1 MKYNIV
7 NEYIEFQRKTIS
19 SCIKKIIED
28 YFVEEYF
35 NELFSIYVDARYY
48 DYYNY
53 SSNDLENNIC
63 KLLRKKAIDLMQD
76 NTEENNL
83 KIKEIL
89 FIFNFILYLDEVKTI
104 DKNSTFINYVYKYRK
119 QLLNKDDVEF
129 KTFLLKY
136 IEDNRDKRDKFI
148 NKFTCHDF
156 FVKFFS
162 TSKTGVFDVML
173 NYRLEFP
180 KLYSDY
186 AIDRVFNTGVVSE
199 DKLSIEYIFITLR
212 VLDDVRACVYDK
224 NYLLEFASS
233 LLEKKTKIEGI
244 LEIINNDCVKDK
256 VALKIDYETYKVYKD
271 NIFDLMKEGYAFAI
285 MLNDEN
291 ILSDSFFDSLEMFKY
306 IIINND
312 SKYCHLMSSNDKII
326 KINKK

>member
-1 MKYNIV
+1 MKYNII
-7 NEYIEFQRKTIS
+7 NEYIEFQRKTIGF
-19 SCIKKIIED
+19 CIKKIIED

-63 KLLRKKAIDLMQD
+63 KLLRKKALELMQD
-76 NTEENNL
+76 NTEENNA

-89 FIFNFILYLDEVKTI
+89 FSFNFVLYLDEVKTI

-119 QLLNKDDVEF
+119 ELLNKDEVEF

-162 TSKTGVFDVML
+162 TTKTGVFDVSL

-186 AIDRVFNTGVVSE
+186 AIDRVFNTGVVGE

-212 VLDDVRACVYDK
+212 VLDDVRACVFDK
-224 NYLLEFASS
+224 NYLLEFAPS

-256 VALKIDYETYKVYKD
+256 VSLKIDYDTYKTYKD
-271 NIFDLMKEGYAFAI
+271 NIFDMMKEGYSFAI

-291 ILSDSFFDSLEMFKY
+291 ILSDSYFDSLEMFKY
-306 IIINND
+306 IILNND
-312 SKYCHLMSSNDKII
+312 SKYCHMMSSNDKIM
-326 KINKK
+326 KVNKK